1 MSNNENNEELNAKEE
16 AIEELGE
23 LLGIDQRD
31 ASLIYADAN
40 DPNKQGKSLE
50 EFDVVDGK
58 YRDDKQKQ
66 IAQAKELEELLG
78 IHSMNPYKTL
88 CKEIFAENI
97 ESMSVSEMT
106 ALAMEVGVPP
116 QQNSTQLKKQLIDSF
131 EMYARRHNVN
141 VPSQAKPII
150 DENSPN
156 YKKTVRLFKDI

>member
-1 MSNNENNEELNAKEE
+1 MSNNENKEEFNSKEE
-16 AIEELGE
+16 AVEELGE

-40 DPNKQGKSLE
+40 DPSKQGKSLE
-50 EFDVVDGK
+50 EFDVTDGK
-58 YRDDKQKQ
+58 YRDDKQSQ
-66 IAQAKELEELLG
+66 IDQAKELEELLG

-88 CKEIFAENI
+88 SKEIFEENI
-97 ESMSVSEMT
+97 ESMSISDMT

-116 QQNSTQLKKQLIDSF
+116 SQNTSQLKKQLVQSF
-131 EMYARRHNVN
+131 ELYARKHNVN

-156 YKKTVRLFKDI
+156 YKNTVRLFKDI